1 MQTSKVQP
9 IPSIYI
15 ILAKWAS
22 EVGTTQA
29 QEQGSD
35 PMSLWAHTKSHN
47 QQSHKT
53 KTQLKKE
60 NYGHYGNLRKV

>member
-35 PMSLWAHTKSHN
+35 PMSLWAHIKSHTQQKSQN
-47 QQSHKT
+47 QNSI
-53 KTQLKKE
+53 KE
-60 NYGHYGNLRKV
+60 GKLWALW